1 MLLFFKKKRANN
13 KKGKKEEEKRHR
25 KVVFFFIKNPIFVNL
40 FIDVKVMN
48 ITFSRLYNIY
58 QRQN

>member
-1 MLLFFKKKRANN
+1 MLLFLFKKRANN
-13 KKGKKEEEKRHR
+13 KKCKKEEEKRHR

-40 FIDVKVMN
+40 FICVKVMN
-48 ITFSRLYNIY
+48 ITFSEFCNIY